1 MFYIRI
7 HLNENIR
14 DSEYINTIYVLKV
27 LFLSLYIYMYSIHLM
42 PTKFTTLQEYN
53 SVNPLATSNSVTQF
67 PTGLY

>member
-27 LFLSLYIYMYSIHLM
+27 LSLSIYIYVFDTFNAY
-42 PTKFTTLQEYN
+42 
-53 SVNPLATSNSVTQF
+53 
-67 PTGLY
+67 

>member
-1 MFYIRI
+1 
-7 HLNENIR
+7 
-14 DSEYINTIYVLKV
+14 
-27 LFLSLYIYMYSIHLM
+27 MYSIHLM

>member
-27 LFLSLYIYMYSIHLM
+27 LSLSLYIYVFDLI

>member
-1 MFYIRI
+1 
-7 HLNENIR
+7 
-14 DSEYINTIYVLKV
+14 
-27 LFLSLYIYMYSIHLM
+27 M

>member
-27 LFLSLYIYMYSIHLM
+27 LSLSIYIYVFDLI